1 MKWDRDHNSNFIED
15 RRGASGGRSSRGG
28 GMGGGLGIL
37 FALFRRFGWKGALVG
52 AIALGGL
59 YYCGG
64 SGLLSSAGSAVGG
77 GAVDGNANADDQSLG
92 IQDSAGEAGASP
104 AKPDKMKAFIGFVLD
119 DAQTTWTKV
128 FADRGETYR
137 PAYLVL
143 FTGST
148 DTSCGRGT
156 AATGPFYCPAD
167 EKVYIDLSFYQQLQD
182 RLGAPGDFAQAY
194 VIAHEI
200 GHHVQHIYKVLGKG
214 RDEGAE
220 GGSVRVELQ
229 ADCYAG
235 IWAKASKQRD
245 LLESGDI
252 EEALKAAHAIGDDTL
267 QQQATGTVRPETF
280 SHGTSE
286 QRMRWFRKGLETGSV
301 DACNTFTAA
310 RL

>member
-1 MKWDRDHNSNFIED
+1 MKWDRDHNSSFVED
-15 RRGASGGRSSRGG
+15 RRGASGGGG
-28 GMGGGLGIL
+28 GGRGLGGGGLGIL
-37 FALFRRFGWKGALVG
+37 FTLFRRFGWKGALLG
-52 AIALGGL
+52 AVVLGGL

-64 SGLLSSAGSAVGG
+64 SSLLSSSGGTVGG
-77 GAVDGNANADDQSLG
+77 GAVAADGGDQSVG
-92 IQDSAGEAGASP
+92 IQDSAGADGTKLE
-104 AKPDKMKAFIGFVLD
+104 KPDEMKAFVGFVLD
-119 DAQTTWTKV
+119 DAQSTWTKV
-128 FADRGETYR
+128 FEQRGETYR

-148 DTSCGRGT
+148 NTSCGRGS
-156 AATGPFYCPAD
+156 AATGPFYCPGD
-167 EKVYIDLSFYQQLQD
+167 EKVYIDLSFYQQLKD

-214 RDEGAE
+214 RDEGAD

-235 IWAKASKQRD
+235 IWAKASQQRE
-245 LLESGDI
+245 LLEAGDI

-267 QQQATGTVRPETF
+267 QQNATGTVRPETF

-301 DACNTFTAA
+301 DVCNTFAA
-310 RL
+310 KTL